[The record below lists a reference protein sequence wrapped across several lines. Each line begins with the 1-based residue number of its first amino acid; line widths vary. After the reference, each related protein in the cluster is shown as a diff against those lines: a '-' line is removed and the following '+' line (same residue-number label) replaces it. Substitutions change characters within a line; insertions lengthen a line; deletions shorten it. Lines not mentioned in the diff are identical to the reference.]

1 MKKIFDTLYKGKK
14 PVKQLTELESVK
26 AKKIHL
32 SAMNDIAVQ
41 AKDQMAKANQADND
55 LFHSINNLMG
65 ALSRFREVTE
75 EMRLLYAEVEQV
87 DMALMD
93 LGLPK
98 SELMDDLYYVTDNM
112 GWAFADQLSEMDKGA
127 EMVFDLTFDNHYKN
141 VADTDLNF

>member
-41 AKDQMAKANQADND
+41 VQDQMAKANQADND
-55 LFHSINNLMG
+55 LFHSINKLMG
-65 ALSRFREVTE
+65 ALSRFREVTD

-98 SELMDDLYYVTDNM
+98 SELMEDLYYVTDNM
-112 GWAFADQLSEMDKGA
+112 GWAFEDQLSEMDKGA
-127 EMVFDLTFDNHYKN
+127 EMVFELTFDNHYKN
-141 VADTDLNF
+141 VANTDLIF